1 MTIKELAKTY
11 DHHAVEEKLYQWW
24 EESGF
29 FRAQIDWEKTP
40 FVISMPPPNVT
51 GELHMGHAMF
61 ATLEDIMTRYHRMTG
76 KPALWLP
83 GTDHAGIATQLQVEK
98 HLMKIEGKT
107 RFEVGRDDFED
118 MLWEWKERYGGY
130 ITKQLR
136 RLGASCDWSRERF
149 TLDDGLSYAVK
160 EAFIRLHK
168 KGLIYRG
175 TYLVNWSPNL
185 QTTISDLEVEY
196 FTEEGTLYHFK
207 YMLKDSDKFI
217 PVATTRPETILGD
230 TAVAVHPQDERY
242 AHHIGQ
248 TVIVPMLGREIPVIA
263 DAYVDRKFGTGAL
276 KITPG
281 HDPNDYEIGKRH
293 NLPIINIM
301 NKDAT
306 LNQEAG
312 AYANMERFEAR
323 KRLWAD
329 MKGVGLVIKEVPHQL
344 NVPRSQR
351 GGEVVEPLVS
361 TQWFV
366 KMDNLAKAGLEAVRA
381 GHIRIVPDRF
391 TKVYYNWL
399 ENIRDWTISRQLW
412 WGHRIPVWYVN
423 GDENTYVVA
432 HNDEEAYEIAKEKYG
447 NNVTLQQ
454 DPDVLDTWFSSG
466 LWPFSTLGWPNET
479 KDLRYFYPTSVMETG
494 HDILFFWVA
503 RMIMLGLEFTG
514 QSPFHTVYLHG
525 MVRAADGTKMSKTK
539 GNVIDPLNAASE
551 YGTDAL
557 RFSLVTGSTPGQDM
571 NLSMERVQSNR
582 NFANKLWN
590 TARFTLHNLQA
601 ANSFDAN
608 SPDPSPNTSLGGELG
623 GLFDV
628 SHLSQEK
635 FASMPLAERW
645 IISRMSQLT
654 TAVTCHIEEYN
665 FGEAGRTLYSFIW
678 AEFADWYIEAS
689 KTRLYNVNEAAQ
701 EETRWVL
708 LYVLERT
715 LKLLHPFMP
724 FITETIWQNLPISKE
739 APSIM
744 LSEWPKSGP
753 VDQDAI
759 EQWNALQE
767 LIRSIRNT
775 RQQYNVEPARKIA
788 ATIVTEKFSDE
799 LEAARDIIALLARI
813 EDSKLTVTSTPPMER
828 EPTAHVVVADGLEAF
843 LPLAGMVDLDKERK
857 RLAKQIQKTQNE
869 IKRLTGRLSNAGFVN
884 KAPAHVIQG
893 ARDQLHAAQ
902 ERYARLSE
910 RVKAL
915 AG

>member
-1 MTIKELAKTY
+1 MAIKELAKIY
-11 DHHAVEEKLYQWW
+11 DHHAVEVDLYQWW

-29 FRAQIDWEKTP
+29 FRAEIDWEKTP

-51 GELHMGHAMF
+51 GQLHMGHAMF
-61 ATLEDIMTRYHRMTG
+61 VTLEDIMTRYHRMTG

-98 HLMKIEGKT
+98 HLMKVEGKT
-107 RFEVGRDDFED
+107 RFDVGREDFED
-118 MLWEWKERYGGY
+118 MLWEWKDRYGGY
-130 ITKQLR
+130 ITKQMR

-149 TLDDGLSYAVK
+149 TLDDGLNEAVN
-160 EAFIRLHK
+160 EAFIRLHE

-175 TYLVNWSPNL
+175 SYLVNWSPNL
-185 QTTISDLEVEY
+185 QTAVSDLEVEY
-196 FTEEGTLYHFK
+196 FTEQGKLYHFK
-207 YMLKDSDKFI
+207 YRLKDSDEFI

-230 TAVAVHPQDERY
+230 TAVAVHPEDERY
-242 AHHIGQ
+242 AEYVGK
-248 TVIVPMLGREIPVIA
+248 TVIVPILGREIPVIA
-263 DAYVDRKFGTGAL
+263 DEYVDREFGTGAL

-293 NLPIINIM
+293 HLPIINIM

-306 LNQEAG
+306 LNDAAG
-312 AYANMERFEAR
+312 PYANVERFAAR

-329 MKGVGLVIKEVPHQL
+329 MAEQGLTIKAIPHQL

-351 GGEVVEPLVS
+351 GGEVIEPLVS

-366 KMDNLAKAGLEAVRA
+366 KMEELAKAGLEAVRA
-381 GHIRIVPDRF
+381 GHIRIVPERF

-423 GDENTYVVA
+423 GDESQFVVA
-432 HNDEEAYEIAKEKYG
+432 RNEDEAYQQARETYG
-447 NNVTLQQ
+447 PAVTLEQ

-479 KDLRYFYPTSVMETG
+479 EELRYFYPTSVMETG

-514 QSPFHTVYLHG
+514 EVPFRTIYLHG
-525 MVRAADGTKMSKTK
+525 MVRAADGSKMSKTK
-539 GNVIDPLNAASE
+539 GNVIDPLVAAGE

-557 RFSLVTGSTPGQDM
+557 RFTLITGSTPGQDM

-590 TARFTLHNLQA
+590 TARFTLYNVQ
-601 ANSFDAN
+601 DA
-608 SPDPSPNTSLGGELG
+608 GKFE
-623 GLFDV
+623 V
-628 SHLSQEK
+628 SQLSQERL
-635 FASMPLAERW
+635 ALMPLAERW
-645 IISRMSQLT
+645 ILSRLSQ
-654 TAVTCHIEEYN
+654 VTREVTYHIEEYS
-665 FGEAGRTLYSFIW
+665 FGEAGRILYAFIW

-689 KTRLYNVNEAAQ
+689 KTRLNSNDQQAK

-708 LYVLERT
+708 LHVLDRT
-715 LKLLHPFMP
+715 LKLLHPIMP
-724 FITETIWQNLPISKE
+724 FITETIWQSLPIEKGT
-739 APSIM
+739 PSLM
-744 LSEWPKSGP
+744 VSEWPESGP
-753 VDQDAI
+753 VEQNAI
-759 EQWNALQE
+759 EQWEALQE
-767 LIRSIRNT
+767 LIRSIRNA

-788 ATIVTEKFSDE
+788 ATIVAKTYRDE
-799 LEAARDIIALLARI
+799 LAAAHKVIALLARVDENALTI
-813 EDSKLTVTSTPPMER
+813 VSEAPEDTEGS
-828 EPTAHVVVADGLEAF
+828 AHVVVADGLEAF
-843 LPLAGMVDLDKERK
+843 LPLAGMVDLEKERK
-857 RLAKQIQKTQNE
+857 RLAKQVENTQKE
-869 IKRLTGRLSNAGFVN
+869 IKRLTGRLSNKGFVN

-893 ARDQLHAAQ
+893 AREQLHAAE
-902 ERYARLSE
+902 ERYARLLE
-910 RVKAL
+910 REKAL